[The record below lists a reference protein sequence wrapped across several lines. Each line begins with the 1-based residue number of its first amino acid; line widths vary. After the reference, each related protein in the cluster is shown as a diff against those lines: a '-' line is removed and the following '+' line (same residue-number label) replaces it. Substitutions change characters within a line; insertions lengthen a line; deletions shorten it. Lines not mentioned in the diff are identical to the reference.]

1 MGNVRDDG
9 KDVEGSGH
17 LLIISFALIWRHRRN
32 DHSPWCIAEHVKDFV
47 NDFLSSLI

>member
-17 LLIISFALIWRHRRN
+17 LLIISFA
-32 DHSPWCIAEHVKDFV
+32 IAMATPKE
-47 NDFLSSLI
+47 